1 MKPCKVSFRFM
12 KVLKYIW
19 TCIGLTIQ
27 IGVWLIQHVAWGSVM
42 VTPLHPQQARFN
54 FVSCD
59 EVNTID
65 NRSWIFISI
74 YMMHNCKRF
83 ILLNLERLTKGVGD
97 YNLTMIK
104 NNLVSFGVLAYN
116 LMLQESLFVCFGV
129 NNVMIFQGDKTTITK
144 LLQGKHAPF
153 LTI

>member
-1 MKPCKVSFRFM
+1 
-12 KVLKYIW
+12 
-19 TCIGLTIQ
+19 
-27 IGVWLIQHVAWGSVM
+27 
-42 VTPLHPQQARFN
+42 
-54 FVSCD
+54 
-59 EVNTID
+59 
-65 NRSWIFISI
+65 
-74 YMMHNCKRF
+74 MMHNCKRF